1 MLRQIKNSL
10 YLSFIMVLIS
20 SCEYFS
26 KEVPQYAIARV
37 GEKYLY
43 KEDIAAIMPV
53 DYTKEDSISI
63 SEKYINNWAIKEL
76 MLVNAERNINDQ
88 EKENF
93 ERLVS
98 DYRADLY
105 INFYK
110 EGLINNAIDTVVNQ
124 KEMQFFYEKNKE
136 VFKLNETLMKLR
148 YIQVSLN
155 EKKKKINAFEEK
167 LKRFE
172 NSDKRELDS
181 LSLHFT
187 SVYLNDSTWVKAE
200 SVLKKLPFLEKE
212 MENNRQS
219 FVSHRDSSGIYFVQ
233 ICDVLR
239 RNEQAP
245 MEYVLPTLQQIILN
259 QRKLEFVKKLETDII
274 NTGIKKKQFE
284 IIYE

>member
-1 MLRQIKNSL
+1 MLRWVKGRFYIFFVVML
-10 YLSFIMVLIS
+10 VS

-26 KEVPQYAIARV
+26 KETPQYAIARV

-53 DYTKEDSISI
+53 DYTKEDSINI
-63 SEKYINNWAIKEL
+63 AEKYINNWAMKEL
-76 MLVNAERNINDQ
+76 MLANAERNINDE

-93 ERLVS
+93 ERLVN

-110 EGLINNAIDTVVNQ
+110 EGLINNAIDTVVNE

-136 VFKLNETLMKLR
+136 VFKLNEALIKLR
-148 YIQVSLN
+148 YIQISSN
-155 EKKKKINAFEEK
+155 EKKKKTDALEEK
-167 LKRFE
+167 IKRFE
-172 NSDKRELDS
+172 KSDARELDS
-181 LSLHFT
+181 LSLQFT

-200 SVLKKLPFLEKE
+200 SVLKKLPFLDKE
-212 MENNRQS
+212 METNKQI
-219 FVSHRDSSGIYFVQ
+219 FVSHKDSTGIYFVQ